1 MAEEIIKD
9 VFTPTCAGRIH
20 HIESGSGRPL
30 VLLHSTGFSS
40 WQWRKALP
48 GLARSRRVLA
58 VDLLGHG
65 DSDSFFRHCSIID
78 HAKIVLE
85 WMEAIGLGKPV
96 ICGNSIGGVICLALA
111 SEFAGRIGKAILV
124 ETPVRDEAQWKAQWA
139 NSERYFSSG
148 AHPYEIVQSRFA
160 EPTPELHERWN
171 IDRNKAGARVM
182 VDGLWAIRQFDA
194 PGALV
199 RLQTSAIAIFGEK
212 GPVRDVWP
220 LYIEKLGSSAVTVLP
235 GCGHFPMIDD
245 PMAFVSAVDLFDPDQ
260 AP

>member
-1 MAEEIIKD
+1 MAEEIIKE
-9 VFTPTCAGRIH
+9 VVTPTGAGRIH

-40 WQWRKALP
+40 WQWRKVLP

-65 DSDSFFRHCSIID
+65 DSDSFSRHCSIID

-85 WMEAIGLGKPV
+85 WMDAMGLGKPA

-111 SEFAGRIGKAILV
+111 SDFSDRIGKVILV
-124 ETPVRDEAQWKAQWA
+124 ETPVREEAQWKAQWA

-171 IDRNKAGARVM
+171 IDRSKAGARVM

-194 PGALV
+194 LGALAK
-199 RLQTSAIAIFGEK
+199 LQIPSFAIFGEK

-220 LYIEKLGSSAVTVLP
+220 RYIEKLGSSVVTILP

-245 PMAFVSAVDLFDPDQ
+245 PEAFATTVAQFDPDE